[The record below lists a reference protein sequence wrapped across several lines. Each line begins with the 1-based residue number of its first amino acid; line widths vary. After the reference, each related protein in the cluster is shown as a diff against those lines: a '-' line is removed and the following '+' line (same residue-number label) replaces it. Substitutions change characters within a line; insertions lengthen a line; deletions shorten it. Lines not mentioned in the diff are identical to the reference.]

1 MRFVISKIVIILYV
15 TKLLRSQQRGLRQND
30 LEAFK
35 FGMEYPKVV
44 DISNKITQRT
54 VSFYFH
60 FG

>member
-1 MRFVISKIVIILYV
+1 MLQSFLG
-15 TKLLRSQQRGLRQND
+15 SQQRGLGQND

-35 FGMEYPKVV
+35 FGMEYPQGV